1 MARPEPC
8 WTGLMT
14 RRSQRRKGDRL
25 VVPPVPGTLR
35 LPAVPAGR
43 PVRRRGA
50 LVARTL
56 RTRWWPRIVVTGVLA
71 VVVGATLVSGKAGLW
86 VTFAG
91 AMIIFVITYWALAMS
106 LGKTRREPPTPPGGG
121 AAGP

>member
-1 MARPEPC
+1 
-8 WTGLMT
+8 MT
-14 RRSQRRKGDRL
+14 RRSPRRNGDRL
-25 VVPPVPGTLR
+25 VVPQVPGTLR

-43 PVRRRGA
+43 PARRRGA
-50 LVARTL
+50 RVARAM
-56 RTRWWPRIVVTGVLA
+56 RTRWWPRFAVTGVLA
-71 VVVGATLVSGKAGLW
+71 VVVGTTLVSGKAGLW

-106 LGKTRREPPTPPGGG
+106 LGTTRREPPTPPGGG

>member
-1 MARPEPC
+1 
-8 WTGLMT
+8 
-14 RRSQRRKGDRL
+14 
-25 VVPPVPGTLR
+25 
-35 LPAVPAGR
+35 
-43 PVRRRGA
+43 
-50 LVARTL
+50 
-56 RTRWWPRIVVTGVLA
+56 LA

-106 LGKTRREPPTPPGGG
+106 LGTTRREPPAPPGGG